1 MEDLIVQVKA
11 ISAKPEDIILITFG
25 EDYDISDVN
34 DFMQHL
40 NKDFPNLHFITNI
53 EGLIK
58 NITVLDIQTPSE
70 IYFNYSPNTD
80 QEGLL

>member
-34 DFMQHL
+34 DFM
-40 NKDFPNLHFITNI
+40 
-53 EGLIK
+53 
-58 NITVLDIQTPSE
+58 
-70 IYFNYSPNTD
+70 
-80 QEGLL
+80 